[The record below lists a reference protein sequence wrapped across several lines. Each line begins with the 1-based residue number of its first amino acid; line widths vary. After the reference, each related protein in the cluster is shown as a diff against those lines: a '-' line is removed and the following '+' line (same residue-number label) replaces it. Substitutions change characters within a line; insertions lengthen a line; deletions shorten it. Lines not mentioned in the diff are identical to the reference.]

1 MHFGC
6 DQASLKDWLQVLTA
20 ARQWEQGSGQLQAR
34 VRLWQVI
41 DEPGKQ
47 YSDMTVG
54 MELRGQFT

>member
-34 VRLWQVI
+34 VRLWQLI

>member
-34 VRLWQVI
+34 VRLWQLI

-54 MELRGQFT
+54 MELRGQCT